1 VFEYAVVEVV
11 CPEMREKG
19 FNSVILNEVT
29 TITRRVEDFST
40 VAISKNSYIIIMQLE
55 TLKRFP

>member
-1 VFEYAVVEVV
+1 
-11 CPEMREKG
+11 
-19 FNSVILNEVT
+19 
-29 TITRRVEDFST
+29 VEDFST